1 MLYSWFSLVIYFIY
15 HISSVGFPG
24 GSTVRNPPVMQM
36 TWLRSLGWDDPLEK
50 EMATDSSILARKSHG
65 LRSLVG

>member
-1 MLYSWFSLVIYFIY
+1 MLYSQFSLVIYFICS
-15 HISSVGFPG
+15 IGSVGFPG

-50 EMATDSSILARKSHG
+50 EMATDSSILPRKSHG
-65 LRSLVG
+65 PRSLVG